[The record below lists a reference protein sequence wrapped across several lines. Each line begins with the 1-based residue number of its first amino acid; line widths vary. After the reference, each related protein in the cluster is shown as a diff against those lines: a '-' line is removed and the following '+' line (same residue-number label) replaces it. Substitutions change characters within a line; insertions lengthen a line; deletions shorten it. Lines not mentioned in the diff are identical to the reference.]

1 MSKQQQDPE
10 VEMLRT
16 NIKDQLNRLFDQLED
31 LEDLR
36 EDLTDDEYKEEK
48 EDTIQQLQDF
58 QEFLQVTFS
67 SNLSLS
73 TEFTP
78 AQEAIKK
85 ALAAMN
91 SAATNSGNGQPT
103 AKLRLLAET
112 TTSLRQRLADLDRNL
127 KLKLITPEHY
137 TSQAGDIVLSLQ
149 AAGERLTPMEEE
161 LLSRVGTRH
170 SLLTTTITP
179 GASNSILASASDAVS
194 KAQNQ

>member
-1 MSKQQQDPE
+1 
-10 VEMLRT
+10 MLRT

-36 EDLTDDEYKEEK
+36 DELTPEEYNEEK

-67 SNLSLS
+67 SNISLS

-85 ALAAMN
+85 ALLAMN
-91 SAATNSGNGQPT
+91 SAATNAVGQKGGPSGQSSR
-103 AKLRLLAET
+103 LRLLAET
-112 TTSLRQRLADLDRNL
+112 NTSLRQRLVELDRNL
-127 KLKLITPEHY
+127 KLKLITPDNF
-137 TSQAGDIVLSLQ
+137 TAQAGDIVLSLQ
-149 AAGERLTPMEEE
+149 AAGEKLTPMEEE
-161 LLSRVGTRH
+161 LLVRIGTRH
-170 SLLTTTITP
+170 SLLTTTT
-179 GASNSILASASDAVS
+179 ATNATDSILASAYDAVS